1 MKLGILVNTAEH
13 IDDLLGLVNAAVA
26 KGHEVLLF
34 NMGKGVSVLSND
46 AYRQLCKKSGV
57 KMAYCDHSAKIEEF
71 NKDGI
76 PEEIVCGS
84 QFDNANYMH
93 EADKVIVL

>member
-1 MKLGILVNTAEH
+1 MKLGILVSTAEH
-13 IDDLLGLVNAAVA
+13 IDDLLGLVNAALA

-34 NMGKGVSVLSND
+34 NMGKGITVLNN
-46 AYRQLCKKSGV
+46 AACIQLCKKSGV
-57 KMAYCDHSAKIEEF
+57 KMSYCDHSAKSEEF

-84 QFDNANYMH
+84 QFDNANNMH